1 MINRFP
7 KVSVII
13 PTYNRSNS
21 LRRTLNS
28 FINQKNFEEEYEII
42 ISDNN
47 SEDCTIQ
54 VVNEF
59 NNNKYGIPI
68 IYHLETN
75 QGVHYARNSAAKIAT
90 GDILYFTDDDMEADE
105 NLLNELISLFK
116 HEPRIGTAS
125 GLVLPKFESDPPKW
139 VQKNLINHYLSLT
152 EPQIPFHL
160 LISSDDFGVYS
171 CHQAIRREVFFKAGG
186 FNPENTKGVWLGDGE
201 TGLNIKI
208 KSANWLFGFNRKS
221 IIHHHIPNS
230 RMTLNYIL
238 KRMSNQGYSDSYS
251 EYRKYRNLK
260 KLIYK
265 SLSRNI
271 FALPRTLLHFIR
283 AIIGQRSFI
292 MLLGRLFYYHSR
304 NIYDMRIIFNAEFR
318 NIVLVDDWL
327 INE

>member
-1 MINRFP
+1 MTDKDIYL
-7 KVSVII
+7 SIII
-13 PTYNRSNS
+13 PTYNRSKDL
-21 LRRTLNS
+21 LRAISS
-28 FINQKNFEEEYEII
+28 FCNQKNFDYKYEII
-42 ISDNN
+42 VSDNN
-47 SEDCTIQ
+47 SSDNTKEIVQ
-54 VVNEF
+54 EYIS
-59 NNNKYGIPI
+59 NNPLNI
-68 IYHLETN
+68 IYYHFEPN
-75 QGVHYARNSAAKIAT
+75 QGVHYARNSAAKIAS
-90 GDILYFTDDDMEADE
+90 GKILYFTDDDMEADE
-105 NLLNELISLFK
+105 NLLNELISLFQL
-116 HEPRIGTAS
+116 EPRLGTAS
-125 GLVLPKFESDPPKW
+125 GLVLPKFESNPPKW

-152 EPQIPFHL
+152 EPKIPFHL

-171 CHQAIRREVFFKAGG
+171 CHQAVRREVFFKAGG

-208 KSANWLFGFNRKS
+208 KSDNWLFGFNRKS

-271 FALPRTLLHFIR
+271 FAFPRTLLHFIR

-304 NIYDMRIIFNAEFR
+304 NIYDMRIIFNADFR
-318 NIVLVDDWL
+318 NIVLIDDWL
-327 INE
+327 IND